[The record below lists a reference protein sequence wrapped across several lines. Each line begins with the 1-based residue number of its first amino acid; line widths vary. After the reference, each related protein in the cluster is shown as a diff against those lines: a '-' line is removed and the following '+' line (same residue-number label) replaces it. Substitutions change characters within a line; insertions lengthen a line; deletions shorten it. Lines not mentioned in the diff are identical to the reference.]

1 MDESCVSL
9 NKLRAFSDIS
19 IYYVHDAAL
28 GGLTLGT
35 E

>member
-1 MDESCVSL
+1 MDESCASL
-9 NKLRAFSDIS
+9 SKLRVFSDS
-19 IYYVHDAAL
+19 VYYMHDAAL